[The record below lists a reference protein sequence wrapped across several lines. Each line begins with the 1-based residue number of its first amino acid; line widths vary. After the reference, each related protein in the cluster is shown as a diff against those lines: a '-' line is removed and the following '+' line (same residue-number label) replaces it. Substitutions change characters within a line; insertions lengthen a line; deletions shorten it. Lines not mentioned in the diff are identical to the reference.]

1 MQNDAPKGKNG
12 HYFSTKQSSNKKFFW
27 ANTTKKHDNSLRTF
41 FGYFH
46 FFYAKITFW
55 QHDLLLI
62 ANGRC
67 FTFWKFS
74 LPVKGTF
81 IQCRFHE
88 FEHDSR
94 QLLVSASER
103 KYFWRSQP
111 KKFMIEEEKH
121 PQLAINIILRLSIS
135 FPCQG
140 SLVNKKNRG
149 VFWKKFSRKHHTDWS
164 HTLFHQ
170 RDKKHSLYF

>member
-12 HYFSTKQSSNKKFFW
+12 HYFSTKQQKVFW
-27 ANTTKKHDNSLRTF
+27 ANTTKKHSNSLWTL

-74 LPVKGTF
+74 LKGTF

-88 FEHDSR
+88 FKHDFR
-94 QLLVSASER
+94 QLLVSASGKK

-121 PQLAINIILRLSIS
+121 PQLAINTIVRLWVS

-140 SLVNKKNRG
+140 SLVNKKNG
-149 VFWKKFSRKHHTDWS
+149 WVFWKTFSGKHHTDWS
-164 HTLFHQ
+164 HILFHQ

>member
-1 MQNDAPKGKNG
+1 MQNDAPKSKNG

-27 ANTTKKHDNSLRTF
+27 ANTTKKHDNSLGTF

-74 LPVKGTF
+74 LKGTF

-88 FEHDSR
+88 FKHDSR

-121 PQLAINIILRLSIS
+121 PQLAINTIVRLWIS

-140 SLVNKKNRG
+140 SLVNKKNG
-149 VFWKKFSRKHHTDWS
+149 WVFWKTFSGKHHTDWS
-164 HTLFHQ
+164 HILFHQ